1 MQKLELDNSEEFLAK
16 LGLLYALTDGF
27 TSINGL
33 VDKKVKKEVK
43 RGFSELERKINNTA
57 RNSHGNL
64 DFASGVNDENSFIG
78 KGMKLDI

>member
-1 MQKLELDNSEEFLAK
+1 MPLQMVS
-16 LGLLYALTDGF
+16 LLSTDWL
-27 TSINGL
+27 I
-33 VDKKVKKEVK
+33 K
-43 RGFSELERKINNTA
+43 RKINNTA